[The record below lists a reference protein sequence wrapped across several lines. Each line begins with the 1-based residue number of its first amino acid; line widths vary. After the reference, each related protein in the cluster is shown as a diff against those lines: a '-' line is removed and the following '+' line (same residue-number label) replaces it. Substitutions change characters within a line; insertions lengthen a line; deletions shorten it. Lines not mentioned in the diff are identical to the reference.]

1 MFLIF
6 NQIKGIDMKILLN
19 TLIIAFVLSTS
30 AFSQTNSVTNEIK
43 ALILEDQRI
52 ANESNEQ
59 ILNYSE
65 QGALEFWSSGG
76 LLHTMT
82 NDLQVNRFDDISIQA
97 KHIEV
102 ISIANGEAAVAMFYN
117 EGSMKPVNGVAV
129 SHYLT
134 RITQV
139 FVKENDKWVVVAS
152 HYSPVT
158 GGSGTSQSSVEN

>member
-1 MFLIF
+1 
-6 NQIKGIDMKILLN
+6 MKILLN

-82 NDLQVNRFDDISIQA
+82 NELQLNRFDDISLQA

-102 ISIANGEAAVAMFYN
+102 ISIANGEAAVAMYYN
-117 EGSMKPVNGVAV
+117 EGSLKPLNGASV
-129 SHYLT
+129 SNYLT

-139 FVKENDKWVVVAS
+139 FVKENDKWVVVAA

>member
-1 MFLIF
+1 MYLIF

-43 ALILEDQRI
+43 DLILEDQRI

-82 NDLQVNRFDDISIQA
+82 NDLQVNRFDDISLQA

-102 ISIANGEAAVAMFYN
+102 ISIVL
-117 EGSMKPVNGVAV
+117 SCVL
-129 SHYLT
+129 ST
-134 RITQV
+134 I
-139 FVKENDKWVVVAS
+139 
-152 HYSPVT
+152 
-158 GGSGTSQSSVEN
+158 

>member
-1 MFLIF
+1 
-6 NQIKGIDMKILLN
+6 MKILLN

-82 NDLQVNRFDDISIQA
+82 NELQVNRFDYISLQA

-102 ISIANGEAAVAMFYN
+102 ISIANGEAAVAMYYN
-117 EGSMKPVNGVAV
+117 EGSLKPLNGASV
-129 SHYLT
+129 SNYLT

-139 FVKENDKWVVVAS
+139 FVKENDKWVVVAA

>member
-1 MFLIF
+1 
-6 NQIKGIDMKILLN
+6 MKILLN

-82 NDLQVNRFDDISIQA
+82 NELQVNRFDDISLQA

-102 ISIANGEAAVAMFYN
+102 ISIANGEAAIAMYYN
-117 EGSMKPVNGVAV
+117 EGSLKPLNGASV

-139 FVKENDKWVVVAS
+139 FVKENDKWVVVAA

>member
-1 MFLIF
+1 
-6 NQIKGIDMKILLN
+6 MKILLN

-82 NDLQVNRFDDISIQA
+82 NDLQVNRFDDISLQA

-102 ISIANGEAAVAMFYN
+102 ISVANGEAAVAMYYN
-117 EGSMKPVNGVAV
+117 EGSLKPLNGASV

-139 FVKENDKWVVVAS
+139 FVKENDKWVVVAA

>member
-1 MFLIF
+1 
-6 NQIKGIDMKILLN
+6 MKIVLN
-19 TLIIAFVLSTS
+19 IFTIILVLSS
-30 AFSQTNSVTNEIK
+30 YAFSQTNNVSAEIT
-43 ALILEDQRI
+43 ALILEGQRI

-59 ILNYSE
+59 VLNYSE

-76 LLHTMT
+76 LLHKIT
-82 NDLQVNRFDDISIQA
+82 NELQVDRYHDLNIQA

-102 ISIANGEAAVAMFYN
+102 LSIADGQAAVAMYYN
-117 EGSMKPVNGVAV
+117 EGSMKPINGAAV

-152 HYSPVT
+152 HFSPVT

>member
-1 MFLIF
+1 
-6 NQIKGIDMKILLN
+6 MKILLN

-82 NDLQVNRFDDISIQA
+82 NDLQVNRFDDISLQA

>member
-1 MFLIF
+1 
-6 NQIKGIDMKILLN
+6 MKIVLNILTILL
-19 TLIIAFVLSTS
+19 VLSSYTFAQTS
-30 AFSQTNSVTNEIK
+30 SVSDESK

-82 NDLQVNRFDDISIQA
+82 NELQVNRFDDISLQA

-102 ISIANGEAAVAMFYN
+102 ISIDNGEAAVAMFYN
-117 EGSMKPVNGVAV
+117 EGSLKPLNGAAV
-129 SHYLT
+129 SNYLT

-139 FVKENDKWVVVAS
+139 FVKENDKWVVVAA

-158 GGSGTSQSSVEN
+158 GGSGTSQTSVEN

>member
-1 MFLIF
+1 
-6 NQIKGIDMKILLN
+6 MKILLN

-82 NDLQVNRFDDISIQA
+82 NELQVNRFDDISLQA

-102 ISIANGEAAVAMFYN
+102 ISIANGEAAVAMYYN
-117 EGSMKPVNGVAV
+117 EGSLKPLNGASV
-129 SHYLT
+129 SHYIT

-139 FVKENDKWVVVAS
+139 FVKENDKWVVVAA

>member
-1 MFLIF
+1 MYLIF

>member
-1 MFLIF
+1 
-6 NQIKGIDMKILLN
+6 MKILLN

-59 ILNYSE
+59 ILNYSK

-82 NDLQVNRFDDISIQA
+82 NDLQVNRFDDISLQA

-102 ISIANGEAAVAMFYN
+102 ISIANGEAAVAMYYN
-117 EGSMKPVNGVAV
+117 EGSLKPLNGASV

-139 FVKENDKWVVVAS
+139 FVKENDKWVVVAA

>member
-1 MFLIF
+1 
-6 NQIKGIDMKILLN
+6 MKILLN

-82 NDLQVNRFDDISIQA
+82 NDLQVNRFDDISLQA

-102 ISIANGEAAVAMFYN
+102 ISIANGEAAVAMYYN
-117 EGSMKPVNGVAV
+117 EGSLKPLNGASV

-139 FVKENDKWVVVAS
+139 FVKENDKWVVVAA

-158 GGSGTSQSSVEN
+158 GGSGTSQSSVDN

>member
-1 MFLIF
+1 
-6 NQIKGIDMKILLN
+6 MKILLN

-82 NDLQVNRFDDISIQA
+82 NDLQVNRFDDINLQA

-102 ISIANGEAAVAMFYN
+102 ISIANGEAAVAMYYN
-117 EGSMKPVNGVAV
+117 EGSLKPLNGASV

-139 FVKENDKWVVVAS
+139 FVKENDKWVVVAA

>member
-1 MFLIF
+1 
-6 NQIKGIDMKILLN
+6 MKILLN

-65 QGALEFWSSGG
+65 QGALEFWSSDG
-76 LLHTMT
+76 LLHAMT
-82 NDLQVNRFDDISIQA
+82 NELQVNRFDDISLQA

-102 ISIANGEAAVAMFYN
+102 ISVANGEAAVAMYYN
-117 EGSMKPVNGVAV
+117 EGSLKPLNGASV

-139 FVKENDKWVVVAS
+139 FVKENDKWVVVAA

>member
-1 MFLIF
+1 
-6 NQIKGIDMKILLN
+6 MKILLN
-19 TLIIAFVLSTS
+19 MLTIVLVLSTS
-30 AFSQTNSVTNEIK
+30 AIAQTNSVSDEIK
-43 ALILEDQRI
+43 ALILEGQRN

-59 ILNYSE
+59 VLNYSE

-76 LLHTMT
+76 LLHKIT
-82 NDLQVNRFDDISIQA
+82 NELQVDRYDDLNIQA

-102 ISIANGEAAVAMFYN
+102 ISIADGQAAVAMYYN
-117 EGSMKPVNGVAV
+117 EGSMKPVNGAAV
-129 SHYLT
+129 SNYLT

>member
-1 MFLIF
+1 
-6 NQIKGIDMKILLN
+6 MKILLN

-82 NDLQVNRFDDISIQA
+82 NELQVNRFDDISLQA

-102 ISIANGEAAVAMFYN
+102 ISIANGEAAVAMYYN
-117 EGSMKPVNGVAV
+117 EGSLKPLNGASV

-139 FVKENDKWVVVAS
+139 FVKENDKWVVVAA

>member
-1 MFLIF
+1 
-6 NQIKGIDMKILLN
+6 MKIILN

-82 NDLQVNRFDDISIQA
+82 NDLQVNRFDDISLQA

-102 ISIANGEAAVAMFYN
+102 ISVANGEAAVAMYYN
-117 EGSMKPVNGVAV
+117 EGSLKPLNGASV

-139 FVKENDKWVVVAS
+139 FVKENDKWVVVAA

>member
-1 MFLIF
+1 
-6 NQIKGIDMKILLN
+6 MKILLN

-82 NDLQVNRFDDISIQA
+82 NDLQVNRFDDISLQA

-158 GGSGTSQSSVEN
+158 GGSGTSQSSVRSQDARIERFRNCV

>member
-1 MFLIF
+1 
-6 NQIKGIDMKILLN
+6 MKNLLY

-59 ILNYSE
+59 ILNYSK

-82 NDLQVNRFDDISIQA
+82 NDLQVNRFDDISLQA

-102 ISIANGEAAVAMFYN
+102 ISIANGEAAVAMYYN
-117 EGSMKPVNGVAV
+117 EGSLKPLNGASV

-139 FVKENDKWVVVAS
+139 FVKENDKWVVVAA

>member
-1 MFLIF
+1 
-6 NQIKGIDMKILLN
+6 MKILLN
-19 TLIIAFVLSTS
+19 TLIIAFVLSTN

-82 NDLQVNRFDDISIQA
+82 NDLQVNRFDDISLQA

-102 ISIANGEAAVAMFYN
+102 ISIANGEAAVAMYYN
-117 EGSMKPVNGVAV
+117 EGSLKPLNGASV

-139 FVKENDKWVVVAS
+139 FVKENVKWVVVAA

>member
-1 MFLIF
+1 
-6 NQIKGIDMKILLN
+6 MKILLN

-82 NDLQVNRFDDISIQA
+82 NDLQVNRFDDISLQA

-102 ISIANGEAAVAMFYN
+102 ISIANGEAAVAMYYN
-117 EGSMKPVNGVAV
+117 EGSLKPLNGASV

-139 FVKENDKWVVVAS
+139 FVKENDKWVVAAA

>member
-1 MFLIF
+1 
-6 NQIKGIDMKILLN
+6 MKILLN

-82 NDLQVNRFDDISIQA
+82 NELQVNRFDDISLQA

-102 ISIANGEAAVAMFYN
+102 ISIANGEAAVAMYYN
-117 EGSMKPVNGVAV
+117 EGSLKPLNGASV

-139 FVKENDKWVVVAS
+139 FVKENDKWVVAAA

>member
-1 MFLIF
+1 
-6 NQIKGIDMKILLN
+6 MKILLN

-82 NDLQVNRFDDISIQA
+82 NELQLNRFDDISLQA

-102 ISIANGEAAVAMFYN
+102 ISIANGEAAVAMYYN
-117 EGSMKPVNGVAV
+117 EGSLKPLNGASV

-139 FVKENDKWVVVAS
+139 FVKENDKWVVVAA

>member
-1 MFLIF
+1 
-6 NQIKGIDMKILLN
+6 MKILLN

-82 NDLQVNRFDDISIQA
+82 NELQVNRFDDISLQA

-102 ISIANGEAAVAMFYN
+102 ISIANGEAAVAMYYN
-117 EGSMKPVNGVAV
+117 EGSLKPLNGASV

-139 FVKENDKWVVVAS
+139 FVKENDKWVVVAA

-158 GGSGTSQSSVEN
+158 GGSGTSQSSVDN

>member
-1 MFLIF
+1 
-6 NQIKGIDMKILLN
+6 MKILLN

-82 NDLQVNRFDDISIQA
+82 NELQVNRFDDISLQA

-102 ISIANGEAAVAMFYN
+102 ISIADGEAAVAMYYN
-117 EGSMKPVNGVAV
+117 EGSLKPLNGAAV

-139 FVKENDKWVVVAS
+139 FVKENGNWVVVAS

-158 GGSGTSQSSVEN
+158 GGSGTTQSSVEN

>member
-1 MFLIF
+1 
-6 NQIKGIDMKILLN
+6 MKILLN
-19 TLIIAFVLSTS
+19 TLTIAFVLSTS
-30 AFSQTNSVTNEIK
+30 AFSQTNSVSDEIK
-43 ALILEDQRI
+43 ALILEDQRV
-52 ANESNEQ
+52 ANETNEQ
-59 ILNYSE
+59 VLNYSE

-82 NDLQVNRFDDISIQA
+82 NDLQVNRFDDISLQA

-102 ISIANGEAAVAMFYN
+102 ISIANGEAAVAMYYN
-117 EGSMKPVNGVAV
+117 EGSLKPLNGASV

-139 FVKENDKWVVVAS
+139 FVKENDKWVVVAA

>member
-1 MFLIF
+1 
-6 NQIKGIDMKILLN
+6 MKILLN

-82 NDLQVNRFDDISIQA
+82 NDLQVNRFDDISLQA

-102 ISIANGEAAVAMFYN
+102 ISIANGEAAVAMYYN
-117 EGSMKPVNGVAV
+117 EGSLKPLNGASV

-139 FVKENDKWVVVAS
+139 FVKENDKWVVVAA

>member
-1 MFLIF
+1 
-6 NQIKGIDMKILLN
+6 MKILLN
-19 TLIIAFVLSTS
+19 TLFIAFVLSTS

-82 NDLQVNRFDDISIQA
+82 NDLQVNRFDDISLQA

-102 ISIANGEAAVAMFYN
+102 ISIANGEAAVAMYYN
-117 EGSMKPVNGVAV
+117 EGSLKPLNGASV

-139 FVKENDKWVVVAS
+139 FVKENDKWVVVAA

>member
-1 MFLIF
+1 
-6 NQIKGIDMKILLN
+6 MKILLN

-82 NDLQVNRFDDISIQA
+82 NDLQVNRFDDISLQA

-117 EGSMKPVNGVAV
+117 EGSMKPVNGAAV